1 MSESRNIA
9 SKTTDKRRIRGEES
23 RKAIIEGAIDCIA
36 GRGLRGTTLDTV
48 AERAKVSR
56 ALVAFHF
63 KTKNRL
69 LIDVLNY
76 LGRRFGAGWDAILAA
91 ECGSASERLVRLLEY
106 DVRFVSDYPHYVSVW
121 HAFWGEA
128 KGSTLYREVSSPRD
142 QRYMADVREL
152 LQALADEDGND
163 DIDPTVLIMGI
174 EAMLFGFW
182 LHAHLNPGSD
192 QSALS
197 LRALRGY
204 LSAVF
209 PNHFA
214 VNDGDKS

>member
-1 MSESRNIA
+1 MDSVR
-9 SKTTDKRRIRGEES
+9 KTTDKRRIRGEES

-36 GRGLRGTTLDTV
+36 SRGLRGTTLETV

-69 LIDVLNY
+69 LIGVLNY
-76 LGRRFGAGWDAILAA
+76 LGRQFSAGWDAILAA
-91 ECGSASERLVRLLEY
+91 ECGSASERLMRLLEF

-142 QRYMADVREL
+142 QRYMKDVRTL
-152 LQALADEDGND
+152 FQALADEDDND
-163 DIDPTVLIMGI
+163 DIDLAALITGV

-182 LHAHLNPGSD
+182 LDGHLNPGTD
-192 QSALS
+192 RSAVS
-197 LRALRGY
+197 IRALRGY
-204 LSAVF
+204 LSALF
-209 PNHFA
+209 PKHFA